1 LKKQYTVVCGSSGE
15 CNDAIGL
22 ICPSTTGTCNCPVT
36 SNSIFCDCKRVANSE
51 YYWNGSSCTA
61 VKATGSSCSNSS
73 SSYMCQTLTQGMI
86 CNNTS
91 GSFKCECPYLK
102 YYNNITNVCTN
113 QLTINQTCSFE
124 TQCQTVNGLSCINGF
139 CKCLTTSY
147 WDNTKCGMKKKEFQI
162 PTDITA

>member
-1 LKKQYTVVCGSSGE
+1 MKKQYTVLCGSSGE

-51 YYWNGSSCTA
+51 YYWNGCSCTA
-61 VKATGSSCSNSS
+61 VKATGSS
-73 SSYMCQTLTQGMI
+73 L
-86 CNNTS
+86 NTS

-113 QLTINQTCSFE
+113 QLTINETCSYD
-124 TQCQTVNGLSCINGF
+124 TQCQTV
-139 CKCLTTSY
+139 
-147 WDNTKCGMKKKEFQI
+147 
-162 PTDITA
+162 